1 MSRSQQQRAID
12 WFDLSKSYWGHNPI
26 MIRLHG
32 GPNVATWILVDRLR
46 DIVWPNQVT
55 MLHGISAMSI
65 FPKRKSLGNLLD
77 IKLKS
82 QWYLLDV
89 KQKSRWV
96 GPVHYNYNNS
106 SFLKTNIFSIWLN
119 SWNISTICVPHATVA
134 AVSQSLLMYFFCSKS
149 SFLCRSSVNLASPLE
164 TDICFLATIL
174 TSYLGVRPLS
184 V

>member
-46 DIVWPNQVT
+46 DIVWPNRVT

-82 QWYLLDV
+82 QWYQWDLLDV
-89 KQKSRWV
+89 KQKSRWAS
-96 GPVHYNYNNS
+96 PIHYNYNNS
-106 SFLKTNIFSIWLN
+106 SFLRTNIFSIWLN

-164 TDICFLATIL
+164 TDICFLATIQ
-174 TSYLGVRPLS
+174 TSYLGVH
-184 V
+184 